1 LYTKGQEEAPFQL
14 LVAVILMTFVII
26 VGLRAI
32 EQAEEQKCFYDT
44 EKSMDDLRTAIERT
58 VQNHTPSIIRFTPP
72 GCSDEEQFFVLKTD
86 YENLCKRT
94 CMNASS
100 VCVLLRYST
109 SETSGIQDKCINIPY
124 DTQFRHVGDD
134 TDSCQ
139 EIDGYKKLEME
150 SNQGLILGSYYLV
163 YYDNPAINYPIVC
176 SYIKE

>member
-1 LYTKGQEEAPFQL
+1 LFSKGQEEAPFQL

-44 EKSMDDLRTAIERT
+44 EKSMNDLRTAIERT
-58 VQNHTPSIIRFTPP
+58 TQNKTPSIVRFNPP
-72 GCSDEEQFFVLKTD
+72 GCSDEEQFVVLKTD

-109 SETSGIQDKCINIPY
+109 SQTSGIQDKCINIPY
-124 DTQFRHVGDD
+124 DTSFRNFVDNPE
-134 TDSCQ
+134 SCGK
-139 EIDGYKKLEME
+139 IGGYKKLEME
-150 SNQGLILGSYYLV
+150 SALGLELGNYYLV

-176 SYIKE
+176 AYIEE